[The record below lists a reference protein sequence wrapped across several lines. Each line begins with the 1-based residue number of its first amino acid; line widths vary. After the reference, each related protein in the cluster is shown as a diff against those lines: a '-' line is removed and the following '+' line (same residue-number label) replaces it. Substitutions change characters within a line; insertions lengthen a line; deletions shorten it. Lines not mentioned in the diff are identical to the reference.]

1 MPDKIYAYDNF
12 NIDMNSDSFP
22 ILVWSVA
29 AGVLAAI
36 VIALVIRSFTG
47 ELVYR
52 LKYAQSVDEGS
63 AKTLDDLGFT
73 GFLKLVAPFF
83 LKDSSSILRYVQIA
97 NREEASFSKEPNG
110 KKWKK
115 SVKVMGRSFSLKKA
129 RFYLPEVHRI
139 TAETRFSREEH
150 PIRSFVISTALL
162 IAGAVF
168 FSFALPE
175 LLLMLDNFISMN
187 S

>member
-1 MPDKIYAYDNF
+1 MNDKLYAYDNF
-12 NIDMNSDSFP
+12 IIDINGDSFP

-29 AGVLAAI
+29 AGVLVAI

-52 LKYAQSVDEGS
+52 LKYAQASDEGS
-63 AKTLDDLGFT
+63 AKTLDDLDFA
-73 GFLKLVAPFF
+73 GFLRLVAPLF
-83 LKDSSSILRYVQIA
+83 LKDSSSVLRYVQIA
-97 NREEASFSKEPNG
+97 NRSEVTVERRGFG
-110 KKWKK
+110 KFWQKR
-115 SVKVMGRSFSLKKA
+115 VIGRSFRLREAK
-129 RFYLPEVHRI
+129 FYLPEVHRV
-139 TAETRFSREEH
+139 TAESRYSREEH
-150 PIRSFVISTALL
+150 PIRSFVISTVLL

>member
-1 MPDKIYAYDNF
+1 MNDKLYAYDNF
-12 NIDMNSDSFP
+12 NIDVDGDSFP

-29 AGVLAAI
+29 AGVLVAI

-52 LKYAQSVDEGS
+52 LKYAQAVDEGS

-73 GFLKLVAPFF
+73 GFLRLVAPIF

-97 NREEASFSKEPNG
+97 NRSEVMIERRVIG
-110 KKWKK
+110 KFWQKHI
-115 SVKVMGRSFSLKKA
+115 SGRSFRISEA
-129 RFYLPEVHRI
+129 EFYLPEVHRI
-139 TAETRFSREEH
+139 TAETRYSREEH
-150 PIRSFVISTALL
+150 PIRSFVISTVLL

-175 LLLMLDNFISMN
+175 LLQMLDNFISMN

>member
-1 MPDKIYAYDNF
+1 MNDKLYAYDNF
-12 NIDMNSDSFP
+12 NIDVNGDSFP

-29 AGVLAAI
+29 AGVLVAI
-36 VIALVIRSFTG
+36 VVALVIRSFTG

-52 LKYAQSVDEGS
+52 LKYAQAVDEGN

-73 GFLKLVAPFF
+73 GFLRLVAPIF

-97 NREEASFSKEPNG
+97 NRSEVMIERRGIG
-110 KKWKK
+110 KFWQKHI
-115 SVKVMGRSFSLKKA
+115 SGRSFRISEA
-129 RFYLPEVHRI
+129 EFYLSEVHRI
-139 TAETRFSREEH
+139 TAETRYSREEH
-150 PIRSFVISTALL
+150 PIRSFVISTVLL

-175 LLLMLDNFISMN
+175 LLQMLDNFISMN